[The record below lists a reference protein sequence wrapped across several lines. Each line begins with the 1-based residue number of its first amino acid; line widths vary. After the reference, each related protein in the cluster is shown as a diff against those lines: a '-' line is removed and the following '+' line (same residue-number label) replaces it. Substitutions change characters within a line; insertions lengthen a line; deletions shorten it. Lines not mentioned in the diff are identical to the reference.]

1 MKLNLSIKEMTQIG
15 MCAALMAIF
24 SQLSIPLP
32 FTTVPVT
39 LQIFGLVVLAV
50 IVGSKIGTLSLI
62 VFVIL
67 GAIGLPVFAN
77 FSGGF
82 GVIVGPTGGYII
94 GFIIMA
100 FLIGYA
106 SSKRNKIFLFIAA
119 YIGVTIDLI
128 IGTLYLKVVTGM
140 TMQGALIAGLYPFI
154 IKDFITVALAV
165 FIGLKVKKS
174 VEHILTRNV
183 IA

>member
-1 MKLNLSIKEMTQIG
+1 MKLNLSIKEITLVG

-32 FTTVPVT
+32 FTSVPVT
-39 LQIFGLVVLAV
+39 LQIFGLVVLAI
-50 IVGSKIGTLSLI
+50 IVGAKIATLSI
-62 VFVIL
+62 IIFVLL
-67 GAIGLPVFAN
+67 GSIGLPVFAN

-106 SSKRNKIFLFIAA
+106 SSKKNITLLFIAS
-119 YIGVTIDLI
+119 YIAVTIDLI
-128 IGTLYLKVVTGM
+128 LGTLYLKIVTGM

-154 IKDFITVALAV
+154 LKDIITISLAV
-165 FIGLKVKKS
+165 IIGLKVKKS
-174 VEHILTRNV
+174 VEHILSRNV
-183 IA
+183 TA

>member
-1 MKLNLSIKEMTQIG
+1 MKCNLSIKEITLVG

-32 FTTVPVT
+32 FTSVPVT

-50 IVGSKIGTLSLI
+50 IVGAKIGTLSII

-77 FSGGF
+77 FTGGF
-82 GVIVGPTGGYII
+82 GVIIGPTGGYII

-106 SSKRNKIFLFIAA
+106 SSKQNKILLFIAS
-119 YIGVTIDLI
+119 YVGLTIDLLL
-128 IGTLYLKVVTGM
+128 GTLYLKIVTGM
-140 TMQGALIAGLYPFI
+140 SIQSALIAGFYPFI
-154 IKDFITVALAV
+154 LKDFITIALAV
-165 FIGLKVKKS
+165 IIGLKVKKS
-174 VEHILTRNV
+174 VENILTRNV
-183 IA
+183 TA

>member
-1 MKLNLSIKEMTQIG
+1 MKLNLSIKEITQIG

-32 FTTVPVT
+32 FTSVPVT
-39 LQIFGLVVLAV
+39 LQVFGIVILAV
-50 IVGSKIGTLSLI
+50 IVGAKIATLSLI
-62 VFVIL
+62 IFVIL

-106 SSKRNKIFLFIAA
+106 SSKQNKILLFIAS
-119 YIGVTIDLI
+119 YIAVTIDLLL
-128 IGTLYLKVVTGM
+128 GTIYLKIVTGM
-140 TMQGALIAGLYPFI
+140 SMQGALIAGLYPFI
-154 IKDFITVALAV
+154 IKDFIMIAIAV
-165 FIGLKVKKS
+165 LIGLKVKKTVGS
-174 VEHILTRNV
+174 TLTKNV
-183 IA
+183 VA

>member
-1 MKLNLSIKEMTQIG
+1 MKLNLSIKEMTLIG

-24 SQLSIPLP
+24 SQISIPLP
-32 FTTVPVT
+32 FTAVPVT
-39 LQIFGLVVLAV
+39 LQIFGLVVIAV
-50 IVGSKIGTLSLI
+50 IVGTKIGTLSLI

-67 GAIGLPVFAN
+67 GTIGLPVFAN
-77 FSGGF
+77 FSGGL

-106 SSKRNKIFLFIAA
+106 SSNGNKILLFVAS
-119 YIGVTIDLI
+119 YIGVTIDLLL
-128 IGTLYLKVVTGM
+128 GTLYLKIVTKL
-140 TMQGALIAGLYPFI
+140 TIQGALIAGFYPFI

-165 FIGLKVKKS
+165 FIGLKVKRS
-174 VEHILTRNV
+174 VWHILARNV
-183 IA
+183 IN

>member
-1 MKLNLSIKEMTQIG
+1 MKLNLSIKEITLIG

-32 FTTVPVT
+32 FTSVPIT
-39 LQIFGLVVLAV
+39 LQIFGVVVLSV
-50 IVGSKIGTLSLI
+50 IVGAKIGTISII
-62 VFVIL
+62 VFELL

-82 GVIVGPTGGYII
+82 AVIVGPTGGYII

-106 SSKRNKIFLFIAA
+106 SSKENKVLLFIAS
-119 YIGVTIDLI
+119 YIGVTADLLL
-128 IGTLYLKVVTGM
+128 GTLYLKIVTGM
-140 TMQGALIAGLYPFI
+140 SIQAALIAGLYPFI
-154 IKDFITVALAV
+154 IKDFITIAIAV
-165 FIGLKVKKS
+165 LIGLKVKNN
-174 VEHILTRNV
+174 VESIITRNV
-183 IA
+183 AA